1 MRRAL
6 FPGSFDPLTSGHLD
20 ILKRCLPLF
29 DEIVI
34 GVLDNPDKNPLFTAE
49 ERCRIIAETL
59 SSIDARGCRIS
70 VASFS
75 GLTAEFARSVS
86 ANAIIRGIRAVS
98 DYEYELKMTLMNR
111 RLAPEIETV
120 FVMAAEEFSFVSS
133 SLLKQVFTLG
143 GNIDGLVPEN
153 VIEAMRAK
161 LDK

>member
-1 MRRAL
+1 MRKAL

-29 DEIVI
+29 DEIII
-34 GVLDNPDKNPLFTAE
+34 GVLNNPDKNPMFDAE
-49 ERCRIIAETL
+49 ERCRIISETL
-59 SSIDARGCRIS
+59 ASIDTGNCRII
-70 VASFS
+70 VESFS

-120 FVMAAEEFSFVSS
+120 FVMASEEFSFVSS
-133 SLLKQVFTLG
+133 SLLKQVFSLG
-143 GNIDGLVPEN
+143 GNIDGLVPKN
-153 VIEAMRAK
+153 VIESMRK
-161 LDK
+161 KIG

>member
-1 MRRAL
+1 MRKAL

-34 GVLDNPDKNPLFTAE
+34 GVLNNPDKNPMFSAE
-49 ERCRIIAETL
+49 ERCSIITETL
-59 SSIDARGCRIS
+59 SSFPRGNCA
-70 VASFS
+70 VTVTSFS

-120 FVMAAEEFSFVSS
+120 FVMASEEYSFVSS
-133 SLLKQVFTLG
+133 SLLKQVFALG
-143 GNIDGLVPEN
+143 GNIDGLVPKN
-153 VIEAMRAK
+153 VIEAMTRK
-161 LDK
+161 LS

>member
-1 MRRAL
+1 MRKAL

-34 GVLDNPDKNPLFTAE
+34 GVLNNPDKNPMFSAD
-49 ERCRIIAETL
+49 ERCSIITETL
-59 SSIDARGCRIS
+59 ASFPLGGCA
-70 VASFS
+70 VTVTSFS
-75 GLTAEFARSVS
+75 GLTAEFARSIS

-120 FVMAAEEFSFVSS
+120 FVMASEEFSFVSS
-133 SLLKQVFTLG
+133 SLLKQVFALG
-143 GNIDGLVPEN
+143 GNIDGLVPRN
-153 VIEAMRAK
+153 VIEAMSRK
-161 LDK
+161 LS

>member
-1 MRRAL
+1 MRKAL

-34 GVLDNPDKNPLFTAE
+34 GVLNNPEKNPMFSAE
-49 ERCRIIAETL
+49 ERCSIITETL
-59 SSIDARGCRIS
+59 STFPLGTCA
-70 VASFS
+70 VTVTSFS

-120 FVMAAEEFSFVSS
+120 FVMASEEFSFVSS
-133 SLLKQVFTLG
+133 SLLKQVFALG
-143 GNIDGLVPEN
+143 GNIDGLVPKH
-153 VIEAMRAK
+153 VIEAMSRK
-161 LDK
+161 LS

>member
-1 MRRAL
+1 MRKAL

-34 GVLDNPDKNPLFTAE
+34 GVLNNPEKNPMFSAE
-49 ERCRIIAETL
+49 ERCSIITDTL
-59 SSIDARGCRIS
+59 STFPLGNCG
-70 VASFS
+70 VTVTSFS

-120 FVMAAEEFSFVSS
+120 FVMASEEFSFVSS
-133 SLLKQVFTLG
+133 SLLKQVFALG
-143 GNIDGLVPEN
+143 GNIDGLVPKN
-153 VIEAMRAK
+153 VIEAMSRK
-161 LDK
+161 LS